1 MSVREA
7 PRYDEYY
14 DESIAGYGWV
24 VFAGVLLLIVG
35 TINFL
40 EGVAAIGNAHFFTA
54 NAHYVFGDLNTWG
67 WVALIIGVIQV
78 VAGLGV
84 FLKNQLARW
93 VGVGIL
99 LINAIA
105 QLLMIQAYPFWA
117 LSVFAVD
124 VIAVYGLI
132 AHGRR
137 LGED

>member
-1 MSVREA
+1 MSVQA
-7 PRYDEYY
+7 SPRYEDH
-14 DESIAGYGWV
+14 DESLTGYGWV
-24 VFAGVLLLIVG
+24 VFAGVLLLILG
-35 TINFL
+35 TINFI
-40 EGVAAIGNAHFFTA
+40 EGVAAIGNAHFFSA
-54 NAHYVFGDLNTWG
+54 NAHYVFGDLKTWG

-78 VAGLGV
+78 LAGLGV

-99 LINAIA
+99 LLNAIA

-132 AHGRR
+132 AYGR
-137 LGED
+137 LIGED

>member
-1 MSVREA
+1 MSVEA
-7 PRYDEYY
+7 SPRYEDY
-14 DESIAGYGWV
+14 DESLTGYGWV

-35 TINFL
+35 TVNFI
-40 EGVAAIGNAHFFTA
+40 EGVAAIGNAHFFSSS
-54 NAHYVFGDLNTWG
+54 AHYVFGDLKTWG

-78 VAGLGV
+78 LAGLGV

-99 LINAIA
+99 LLNAIA

-132 AHGRR
+132 AYGR
-137 LGED
+137 LIGED

>member
-1 MSVREA
+1 
-7 PRYDEYY
+7 
-14 DESIAGYGWV
+14 V

-40 EGVAAIGNAHFFTA
+40 EGVAAIGNAHFFSA